1 LTLEVLRQTPILLP
15 DELNLFKFNET
26 AKRLYNKIQ
35 ENSIQIQTLTTAR
48 NALLPKLMNGKIE
61 IKN

>member
-1 LTLEVLRQTPILLP
+1 LEVLRQTPILLP

>member
-1 LTLEVLRQTPILLP
+1 MEVLRQTPILLP